1 MVETTV
7 TIHHEAGLH
16 ARPLAKFVKVAKSFD
31 ATIEVTNVTRGKGP
45 VNGASPVK
53 LLLLAALQGHEL
65 KISANGPQA
74 DDVIN
79 ALKALVENNFEDVE
93 VA

>member
-1 MVETTV
+1 MSEVTV

-16 ARPLAKFVKVAKSFD
+16 ARPLAKFVKVAKQYD
-31 ATIEVTNVTRGKGP
+31 AAIEVTNLTRGKGP

-65 KISANGPQA
+65 KISAGGPQA
-74 DDVIN
+74 DE
-79 ALKALVENNFEDVE
+79 ALQALQTLVANNFEE
-93 VA
+93 ES